1 MALLSSQ
8 GHIHA
13 QKPFFFSLN
22 LSFLHVFLLFFFC
35 RNEYEYGYEVE
46 DDKEEEEE
54 EEEEEAGG
62 TEVERTTFLD
72 KEAETRMSR
81 WQSQLPDEEELLFI
95 DLEEPWLMESSDPL
109 AQIKTSSSVYESP
122 QPLQREDDNDE
133 DDPMPKEVTVSLK

>member
-1 MALLSSQ
+1 MPKNPSFSPLISL
-8 GHIHA
+8 
-13 QKPFFFSLN
+13 FFMYFFS
-22 LSFLHVFLLFFFC
+22 FFFFFC